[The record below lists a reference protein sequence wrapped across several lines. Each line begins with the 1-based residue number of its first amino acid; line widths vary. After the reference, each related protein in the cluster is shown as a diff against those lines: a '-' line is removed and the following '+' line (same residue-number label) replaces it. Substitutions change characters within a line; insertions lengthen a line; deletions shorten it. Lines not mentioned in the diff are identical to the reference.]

1 MAWAAHAKKAS
12 GGAHATADGAQ
23 AGAVRR
29 RATGFEIHLRATAT
43 LGQVWRTVDAG
54 LLLQVVPRVPRRV
67 YGVTSARAD
76 AAPKLN
82 LNVR

>member
-12 GGAHATADGAQ
+12 GGAHAVADCAQ

-29 RATGFEIHLRATAT
+29 RAAGFEIHLCATAT
-43 LGQVWRTVDAG
+43 LGQVRRTVDAG

>member
-1 MAWAAHAKKAS
+1 MAAIAAPARARHAA
-12 GGAHATADGAQ
+12 ADGAQ

-29 RATGFEIHLRATAT
+29 RRAAGFEGHLRATAT
-43 LGQVWRTVDAG
+43 LGQVWRTMDAG

-67 YGVTSARAD
+67 HGVTSARAD
-76 AAPKLN
+76 AAPN